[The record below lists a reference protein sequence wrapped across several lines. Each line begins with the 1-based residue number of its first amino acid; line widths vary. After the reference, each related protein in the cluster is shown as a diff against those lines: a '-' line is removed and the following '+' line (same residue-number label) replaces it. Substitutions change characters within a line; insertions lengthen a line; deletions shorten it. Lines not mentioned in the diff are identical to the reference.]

1 LTKYDYPND
10 KLAQNMAKDKRS
22 QKLFTAAAQAVAEIR
37 LHPKRGSPMMR
48 WKIALL
54 TAALLFLWSIGS
66 LFAAGVTGEDA
77 QKELKKFEG
86 TWVMVSGEQG
96 GKKVA
101 DEHVSRSKIIFT
113 GDKGQI
119 IVPNQTAETIVFDIV
134 KIDLTKNPKQ
144 MHFVRR
150 NGPFAGKTVMAIY
163 EFAGND
169 QYHFAFD
176 PTCAGSVKEF
186 TPKEGAGHI
195 HNTWKRI
202 KP

>member
-1 LTKYDYPND
+1 
-10 KLAQNMAKDKRS
+10 
-22 QKLFTAAAQAVAEIR
+22 
-37 LHPKRGSPMMR
+37 MR
-48 WKIALL
+48 WKTALIS
-54 TAALLFLWSIGS
+54 AALLWLWSIGS
-66 LFAAGVTGEDA
+66 LCAGGVTGEEA
-77 QKELKKFEG
+77 QKELKKFQG

-101 DEHVSRSKIIFT
+101 DEHVSRSKITFA
-113 GDKGQI
+113 GDKGEI
-119 IVPNQTAETIVFDIV
+119 IAPNQTAEPMVFEIV

-144 MHFVRR
+144 MHFVRK

-176 PTCAGSVKEF
+176 PTCAAPVQEF
-186 TPKEGAGHI
+186 TPKAGTGHI